1 MDQKK
6 KTLLKQRTMT
16 GITGRRTTQVK
27 IRQSANRK
35 RMKGKAKERKH
46 RIDEGEGGWE
56 EVGGKMWKERDWAK
70 LKGVANKGECASRAK
85 QAASSIGVRYIGGHG
100 GVYVCLF
107 VSDLSAWL

>member
-46 RIDEGEGGWE
+46 RIDEGEGG
-56 EVGGKMWKERDWAK
+56 
-70 LKGVANKGECASRAK
+70 
-85 QAASSIGVRYIGGHG
+85 
-100 GVYVCLF
+100 
-107 VSDLSAWL
+107 